1 MWRRALKVMAV
12 SYAVKTVVVLGIWLA
27 APDLVRQGRD
37 KVRNAWASM
46 TGASTPAAAAIA
58 PAAPHRAAGA
68 VLQPVGVLGVV
79 QPVSA
84 TTTR

>member
-12 SYAVKTVVVLGIWLA
+12 SYAVKTLLVLGVWLA

-37 KVRNAWASM
+37 KVKDVWANM
-46 TGASTPAAAAIA
+46 TGARTPAAAAIA

-79 QPVSA
+79 VQPVSA
-84 TTTR
+84 IR